1 MAPARCPSC
10 NSPAVLYDEAR
21 GELICTRCGLVIL
34 ERLLRAEPEWR
45 AEPGKE
51 TGRADVTSGLDIT
64 QHDFG
69 LGSRFGTSG
78 DLPPS
83 WRARLRRLQMWQRR
97 SRASSYGEKSLRD
110 ALLELDKLC
119 EDLSLPKGIRAE
131 VSTHYRRAKKAGL
144 TMGRSTWNV
153 LAALTFLT
161 CRLRR
166 VPRTEFE
173 VARALATRTGTWEAA
188 ALRSIRHL
196 TKLFKGRLK
205 LHIARTLP
213 EEYIDRFASQLDLSK
228 PTTARAHAICTILP
242 KSLKQAKPATL
253 LAAAALY
260 LAGKEAG
267 EAITIR
273 KLASAFGVG
282 VSSLCQTAGSIRALI
297 EARGG

>member
-1 MAPARCPSC
+1 
-10 NSPAVLYDEAR
+10 
-21 GELICTRCGLVIL
+21 
-34 ERLLRAEPEWR
+34 
-45 AEPGKE
+45 
-51 TGRADVTSGLDIT
+51 
-64 QHDFG
+64 
-69 LGSRFGTSG
+69 
-78 DLPPS
+78 
-83 WRARLRRLQMWQRR
+83 MWQRR

-131 VSTHYRRAKKAGL
+131 VSAHYRRAKKAGL

-153 LAALTFLT
+153 LATLTFLT

-173 VARALATRTGTWEAA
+173 VSHALSTRTSTREAA

-297 EARGG
+297 EARRG

>member
-1 MAPARCPSC
+1 MAPAQCPSC
-10 NSPAVLYDEAR
+10 NSSAVFYDGAR

-34 ERLLRAEPEWR
+34 ERSISAEPEWR

-51 TGRADVTSGLDIT
+51 TGRADLTSGLDIT

-69 LGSRFGTSG
+69 LGSSLGVSG

-97 SRASSYGEKSLRD
+97 SRTSSYGEKSLRD
-110 ALLELDKLC
+110 AMLELDKLC

-131 VSTHYRRAKKAGL
+131 VSALYRKVKKARL
-144 TMGRSTWNV
+144 TTGRNTWTV
-153 LAALTFLT
+153 LATLTFLT

-173 VARALATRTGTWEAA
+173 VARALAIRTDTKEAA
-188 ALRSIRHL
+188 ALRSVRNL

-205 LHIARTLP
+205 LHIVRTMP
-213 EEYIDRFASQLDLSK
+213 EEYVDRFASQLNMSK
-228 PTTARAHAICTILP
+228 PATARAHTLCTILP
-242 KSLKQAKPATL
+242 ERLKQAKPATL

-260 LAGKEAG
+260 IAAKESD
-267 EAITIR
+267 EDITLR
-273 KLASAFGVG
+273 KLAGALGVG
-282 VSSLCQTAGSIRALI
+282 ISSLCQTANSIRPLI
-297 EARGG
+297 EAREG